1 MGIPSYFSY
10 IVKNHNNILIKL
22 NKLNKNI
29 DNLYLDSNS
38 IIYDSMRLL
47 EYNNNNSKYEKKLIQ
62 IICNK
67 IKEYITIV
75 QPSNRVIIAFDGVA
89 PLAKLDQQRIRR
101 YKSNIEQKIFNHKPS
116 WDKRLLLRTSFM
128 EKLNNE
134 VSYFFSENTQIS
146 LGVNQIIVWF

>member
-47 EYNNNNSKYEKKLIQ
+47 EFNGNNLKYENQLIQ

-67 IKEYITIV
+67 IKEYITLV

-101 YKSNIEQKIFNHKPS
+101 YKSI
-116 WDKRLLLRTSFM
+116 
-128 EKLNNE
+128 LNKK
-134 VSYFFSENTQIS
+134 F
-146 LGVNQIIVWF
+146 